1 LTISAFSP
9 ILKRVQH
16 RLFKEKLHSAIYT
29 HEFSGQALKDW
40 DLFTVIENSDYPSNV
55 GSFTIPS
62 SRDGKVISTFT
73 TLEE

>member
-40 DLFTVIENSDYPSNV
+40 DLFTVIENSDFSIFKSLPRELV
-55 GSFTIPS
+55 G
-62 SRDGKVISTFT
+62 VILT
-73 TLEE
+73 